1 MRVRKPAVKITYN
14 GKSVTEEL
22 TQYLVGVTYTDKVIG
37 ESDEISITLENSDGL
52 WGSDW
57 YPSKGDKI
65 KLQMGYDDN
74 ILDCGEFE
82 VDEIEMQGP
91 PDVVVLKGIAS
102 WVTSAMRTKASK
114 AHEGKTLKEI
124 VSAVASKHGLTVQG
138 TIYTI
143 RIARCTQH
151 QESDLA
157 FLKRLADEYGFT
169 FGVRGKTLT
178 FDSVYKLEERTPVM
192 TLERGQLISY
202 SVRDKT
208 VGTFKKAKVRYQDPK
223 SAKVVE
229 ADVDK
234 VGEDAYD
241 DTAGADELVIHS
253 KAENNGQA
261 QAQAKAAL
269 HKANS
274 KQQSGSLT
282 LEGEPLL
289 VGGNKFTLNDMGK
302 MSGAWYIMSS
312 THDFSKSGGYT
323 TTLEINRVKKSEG
336 TSAKVK
342 SKKTVVEP
350 EIGPM

>member
-1 MRVRKPAVKITYN
+1 MRVRKPVVKINYN
-14 GKSVTEEL
+14 GKAVTEEL
-22 TQYLVGVTYTDKVIG
+22 TQYLTSVTYTDKVIG

-52 WGSDW
+52 WGSEW

-74 ILDCGEFE
+74 IVDCGDFM

-91 PDVVVLKGIAS
+91 PDTVTLKGIAT

-124 VSAVASKHGLTVQG
+124 VQAVAQKHGLSVQG

-169 FGVRGKTLT
+169 FGVRGNTLT
-178 FDSVYKLEERTPVM
+178 FDSIYKLEDRTPVM
-192 TLERGQLISY
+192 SIERGQLISY
-202 SVRDKT
+202 SLRDKT
-208 VGTFKKAKVRYQDPK
+208 VGTYKKAKVRYQDPK

-241 DTAGADELVIHS
+241 DVSGADELVIHS
-253 KAENNGQA
+253 KSENNGQA
-261 QAQAKAAL
+261 EAKAKAAL

-289 VGGNKFTLNDMGK
+289 VGGNKFTLNDMGHL
-302 MSGAWYIMSS
+302 SGDWYIMSS
-312 THDFSKSGGYT
+312 THTFDKSGGYT
-323 TTLEINRVKKSEG
+323 TTLEINRVKKGESN
-336 TSAKVK
+336 TKK
-342 SKKTVVEP
+342 ISKKKTFVEP